1 MTRQILLNLVIGMVW
16 MLLHDRWKIDT
27 FVTGYVLGLG
37 MIFGLRRFF
46 PEPFYGKRLWAV
58 IKLIYLFIRELIMS
72 TLVVIRQ
79 VTSPRLDI
87 EPGIFRVQTKLRNDW
102 QITLLS
108 MLITLTPGSVVMEVI
123 PEEDSM
129 TMYIHAMDAT
139 EFNNSIMMSKQK
151 FEEAILEVTG

>member
-1 MTRQILLNLVIGMVW
+1 MTRQLLLNLVIGMVW

-37 MIFGLRRFF
+37 MIYGLRRFF
-46 PEPFYGKRLWAV
+46 PEAFYGKRLWAV
-58 IKLIYLFIRELIMS
+58 VKLMYLFIRELIMS

-79 VTSPRLDI
+79 VTSPRLNI
-87 EPGIFRVQTKLRNDW
+87 QPGIFRMETKLQSDW

-108 MLITLTPGSVVMEVI
+108 LLITLTPGSVVMEVVAG
-123 PEEDSM
+123 EGV
-129 TMYIHAMDAT
+129 MYIHAMDAN
-139 EFNNSIMMSKQK
+139 EFNRSILKTKQK